1 MVDVE
6 QGVEGAS
13 SPEFLAYRV
22 LYQTVHA
29 REGETSS
36 LLAALRLVTSEVPPH
51 DTLAHLFPFVTVN
64 WPLGQ
69 SSCYAMK
76 INEGSR

>member
-1 MVDVE
+1 MVGGHSDVLFPAKPSLAGRVGMDDVA

-36 LLAALRLVTSEVPPH
+36 LLAALRLITSEVAPA
-51 DTLAHLFPFVTVN
+51 TALAP
-64 WPLGQ
+64 
-69 SSCYAMK
+69 
-76 INEGSR
+76 I